1 MHIDLC
7 FNILVCRKTLLV
19 SYNFEHWE
27 VCSMHKELDLEVLKF
42 GKMCKNGTKGLVF
55 FFKKLFVCWFLAP
68 TDCKEITCN
77 LISPAPGQL
86 GEIHKEPKIVLKED
100 LEGHRT
106 FWPKVFLKNKT
117 WRGPQST
124 PCFLTQGLFREGK
137 KKKLTNAGV
146 SFFEMPA

>member
-55 FFKKLFVCWFLAP
+55 FF
-68 TDCKEITCN
+68 
-77 LISPAPGQL
+77 
-86 GEIHKEPKIVLKED
+86 
-100 LEGHRT
+100 
-106 FWPKVFLKNKT
+106 
-117 WRGPQST
+117 
-124 PCFLTQGLFREGK
+124 
-137 KKKLTNAGV
+137 
-146 SFFEMPA
+146 